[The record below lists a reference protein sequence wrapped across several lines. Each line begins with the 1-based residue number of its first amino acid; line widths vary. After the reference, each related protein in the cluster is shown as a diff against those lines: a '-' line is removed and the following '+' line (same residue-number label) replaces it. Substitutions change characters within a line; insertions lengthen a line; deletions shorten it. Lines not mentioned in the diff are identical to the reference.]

1 MHIDSPSIQGKSLTS
16 VRNEIDED
24 GDGNITATEL
34 IRWMRGK
41 NFEVDLGNIAAIL
54 SFFNGDADGNTTL
67 KNIVSL
73 NSNARKSIQGS
84 EVFEF
89 LGNLI

>member
-1 MHIDSPSIQGKSLTS
+1 
-16 VRNEIDED
+16 
-24 GDGNITATEL
+24 
-34 IRWMRGK
+34 MRGK

-54 SFFNGDADGNTTL
+54 NFFNGDADENTNL
-67 KNIVSL
+67 ESIVSL